1 MKFVTELFSLCLGVV
16 VVWLTF
22 REGGWGLVNA
32 GITAGWKLTLKMIP
46 IMLIALFVIG
56 QAQVLMERYMDEI
69 KVWLSGEKG
78 IFVAFLGGVL
88 TPSTIALFPIFKE
101 LWDQGVGRTAI
112 VMFILSFTLLNW
124 QILIFR
130 VPLLGWSITL
140 VSMAAAFVLALLAA
154 GLFIIIERFWQ

>member
-1 MKFVTELFSLCLGVV
+1 MKFVNELFFLCLGIVII
-16 VVWLTF
+16 WLTF
-22 REGGWGLVNA
+22 REGGWQLV
-32 GITAGWKLTLKMIP
+32 GSGMTAGWKLVLKMLP
-46 IMLIALFVIG
+46 IMLIALLVVG
-56 QAQVLMERYMDEI
+56 QAQVLMERHMDEI

-78 IFVAFLGGVL
+78 IFVALLGGAL

-112 VMFILSFTLLNW
+112 IMFILSFTLLNW

-140 VSMAAAFVLALLAA
+140 VSMAAAFILALLAA
-154 GLFIIIERFWQ
+154 GLFIVLGRFWQ